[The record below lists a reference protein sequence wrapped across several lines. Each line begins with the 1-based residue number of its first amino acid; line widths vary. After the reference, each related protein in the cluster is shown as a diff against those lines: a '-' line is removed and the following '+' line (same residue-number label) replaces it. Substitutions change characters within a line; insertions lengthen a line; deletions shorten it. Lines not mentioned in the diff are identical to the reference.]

1 MEALVIDVK
10 RTGFPIKI
18 GRNEF
23 FFDSSI
29 EGISKYQKNYMKALE
44 EVNKLEI
51 EDETNEE
58 EVLKQRVEV
67 FRKAFDII
75 LGNES
80 FDKIYEEIN
89 DIIALERV
97 FYKVVDGIEMHVK
110 LVVDEYSKQT
120 DDILSEYQ
128 NKFK

>member
-51 EDETNEE
+51 EDESNEE
-58 EVLKQRVEV
+58 EVLKQRVEI
-67 FRKAFDII
+67 FRKAYDIVF
-75 LGNES
+75 GENS
-80 FDKIYEEIN
+80 FDKVYEEFN
-89 DIIALERV
+89 DIIALERT
-97 FYKVVDGIEMHVK
+97 FYKVVDGIDK
-110 LVVDEYSKQT
+110 R
-120 DDILSEYQ
+120 
-128 NKFK
+128 

>member
-1 MEALVIDVK
+1 METLVIDVQ

-18 GRNEF
+18 GKNEF

-29 EGISKYQKNYMKALE
+29 EGISKYQENYVKALE
-44 EVNKLEI
+44 EVKKLEI
-51 EDETNEE
+51 VDETDEK
-58 EVLKQRVEV
+58 EVLRQRIEV
-67 FRKAFDII
+67 FRKAFDIV
-75 LGNES
+75 LGDGS

-89 DIIALERV
+89 DIIALEGV

-120 DDILSEYQ
+120 ENILSQYQ
-128 NKFK
+128 NKFN